1 MKRLLPLLLL
11 VSCATPRVVTRENVR
26 VIEHT
31 EYIPI
36 EIELP
41 PVPEIK
47 EHIFTRDTSSHLENE
62 YAVSDAIIHR
72 DGTLEHSLSTKPQ
85 KRTETVK
92 VPMIQRDS
100 IVYQTE
106 VVEKFV
112 EKKLNWWQKFRQDG
126 FFVLCLLLLW
136 AYRKKIIALIK

>member
-11 VSCATPRVVTRENVR
+11 VSCATPRVVTQENVR

-47 EHIFTRDTSSHLENE
+47 DRIFTRVTSSHLENE
-62 YAVSDAIIHR
+62 YAVSDAIRHR
-72 DGTLEHSLSTKPQ
+72 DGTLEHSLFTKPQ
-85 KRTETVK
+85 KRTETVN

-106 VVEKFV
+106 VVEKLV
-112 EKKLNWWQKFRQDG
+112 EKKLNWWQKFRQEG
-126 FFVLCLLLLW
+126 FFVLALLLLW
-136 AYRKKIIALIK
+136 AYRKKILALIK

>member
-1 MKRLLPLLLL
+1 M
-11 VSCATPRVVTRENVR
+11 SCATPRVITQENVR

-31 EYIPI
+31 EYVPI

-62 YAVSDAIIHR
+62 YAFSEAIIHR
-72 DGTLEHSLSTKPQ
+72 DGTLEHSLSTKAQ

-106 VVEKFV
+106 VVEKLV
-112 EKKLNWWQKFRQDG
+112 EKKLNWWQKFRQEG
-126 FFVLCLLLLW
+126 FFVLALLLLW

>member
-47 EHIFTRDTSSHLENE
+47 EHIFTRDTSSHLEND

-106 VVEKFV
+106 VVEKLV